1 MTELELALKEVEEA
15 VRNGDPENR
24 EEALK
29 LIELAVKIKNMSDN
43 PELDELVDA
52 FVDWINLCGL
62 PAVFNRR

>member
-15 VRNGDPENR
+15 VRNGEPENR

-29 LIELAVKIKNMSDN
+29 LLELAAKVKSISDS
-43 PELDELVDA
+43 PDLDELVDA

-62 PAVFNRR
+62 PVIFRR